1 MINANDRPLRE
12 MLQDIKD
19 QLRDFAN
26 IRIEML
32 KAELREKIQHLKTAA
47 PMLIAAIVFA
57 AGAFLTFTFGLVA
70 VIATLLQNPYSWAI
84 AAGAVFAIYA
94 LVAILLGW
102 LGFKE
107 IQHEGLAPQRTL
119 RVLKQDQ
126 LWLKN
131 EARSA

>member
-1 MINANDRPLRE
+1 MINANERPLRE
-12 MLQDIKD
+12 MLQDVKD

-57 AGAFLTFTFGLVA
+57 VGAFLTFTFGLVA
-70 VIATLLQNPYSWAI
+70 IIATLVRNPYSWAI
-84 AAGAVFAIYA
+84 AAGAVFVIYA
-94 LVAILLGW
+94 LLAILLGW